1 MNQVETSGD
10 RYLKFHLDQQ
20 NPAIL
25 AMEHVQEVLVVPPR
39 RITPM
44 PNMPD
49 CVIGLLNR
57 RNRVVWVID
66 LAQALSLQALG
77 SSTGQYSVVI
87 IQVNQI
93 TLGLLVLEVNGVTHF
108 TPNMIQA
115 PTELVTSPLIT
126 YLDGCISQGQE
137 VLLVLNAEAIIKCGC
152 M

>member
-1 MNQVETSGD
+1 MLFRS
-10 RYLKFHLDQQ
+10 
-20 NPAIL
+20 
-25 AMEHVQEVLVVPPR
+25 
-39 RITPM
+39 ITPM
-44 PNMPD
+44 PNMPE

-108 TPNMIQA
+108 APNVIQA
-115 PTELVTSPLIT
+115 PTELIT
-126 YLDGCISQGQE
+126 
-137 VLLVLNAEAIIKCGC
+137 
-152 M
+152 

>member
-10 RYLKFHLDQQ
+10 RYLKFHLDNG

-44 PNMPD
+44 PNMPE
-49 CVIGLLNR
+49 CVMGLLNR

-66 LAQALSLQALG
+66 LAQALSLQPLG

-108 TPNMIQA
+108 APNVIQA

-126 YLDGCISQGQE
+126 YLHGCIYEQEE
-137 VLLVLNAEAIIKCGC
+137 VLLVLNTEAIVKCGC